1 MVNKLGN
8 MMVMMA
14 WMVHRLGNMMVMLA
28 WMVHRLGNMMVMMAW
43 MVHRLVAWKVKMVK
57 KNSCR
62 QHQGFQGQSN
72 TASGQFHPTL
82 QNQIPDT
89 QFYSEGCED
98 LM

>member
-1 MVNKLGN
+1 
-8 MMVMMA
+8 
-14 WMVHRLGNMMVMLA
+14 MVHRLVA

-43 MVHRLVAWKVKMVK
+43 KVHRLVAWKVKMVK

-72 TASGQFHPTL
+72 TASDQFHPTW
-82 QNQIPDT
+82 QNQIPDIK
-89 QFYSEGCED
+89 FYSEVCEY